1 MSADETVRRILETV
15 LGESL
20 DGVEDPSRDQYNRW
34 DSLARL
40 EVVFMLE
47 EDFGGRFSEEE
58 IAVMNS
64 LSGIVSVLR
73 AKQLT

>member
-1 MSADETVRRILETV
+1 MSADETVRQILETV

-20 DGVEDPSRDQYNRW
+20 EGVKDPSRDQYDRW

-58 IAVMNS
+58 IADMNS

>member
-1 MSADETVRRILETV
+1 MSADETVRQILETV

-20 DGVEDPSRDQYNRW
+20 DGVEDPSRDQYDRW